1 MAIKKNIDRPS
12 EQGGVR
18 KSTRI
23 SKKSETVTP
32 TIETVD
38 KKKLKKIFSVID
50 ILKPK
55 NMLLNVKDAPI
66 ALNSPYTNYLQLLEV
81 KGKDIGSLS
90 AKERD
95 ITISEYSDWL
105 EAFSDPIT
113 FEVTNLPT
121 DTSSQ
126 IEELKRILD
135 EVNREMLNQGLSRSR
150 LAQLKDR
157 AEVLSE
163 NIMREEQV
171 MEFLYNIEFVLWLF
185 SDSIEDLQR
194 QVRQVQHNSYGGFKV
209 SVMAVEKKEQ
219 VIKQYYNQNDKV

>member
-1 MAIKKNIDRPS
+1 MAIKKKSDTS
-12 EQGGVR
+12 STSGEVR
-18 KSTRI
+18 KSKRI
-23 SKKSETVTP
+23 AKKTETSSPAVE
-32 TIETVD
+32 ILE

-66 ALNSPYTNYLQLLEV
+66 ALNSSYASYLQLLEV

-95 ITISEYSDWL
+95 ITIGEYSSWL
-105 EAFSDPIT
+105 EAISDPIT

-126 IEELKRILD
+126 VEEMKRLLD
-135 EVNREMLNQGLSRSR
+135 EVNREMMKPGLTKNR
-150 LAQLKDR
+150 LAQLRDR

-209 SVMAVEKKEQ
+209 TVMAVDKKEQ